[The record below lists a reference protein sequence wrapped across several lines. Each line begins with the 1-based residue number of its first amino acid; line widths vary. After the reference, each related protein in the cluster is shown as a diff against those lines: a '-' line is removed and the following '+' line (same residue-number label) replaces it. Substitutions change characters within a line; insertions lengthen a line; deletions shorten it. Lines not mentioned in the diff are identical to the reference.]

1 MRVIKAA
8 RGNRASFFTRRM
20 SMRGR
25 GRTGGA
31 RTRYQP
37 EYELLDMGALDGDR
51 YWITEVHYA
60 KAGPDDLP
68 TLGCGRD

>member
-1 MRVIKAA
+1 
-8 RGNRASFFTRRM
+8 M